1 MEIFRE
7 TDNCTVENA
16 LERKRKENPPHL
28 HLRPHL
34 GHRDQPARD
43 PALALA
49 PRIWFE
55 PAQLHPSRPRS
66 ASARHPNPAPCSS
79 VVRAAFGCPR
89 ARPGS
94 TGTELMPTLPS
105 ASGSLY
111 CSDDFV
117 LAIIGAPAPTL
128 EAVVLGSR
136 GGVASRGVAGIGV
149 GLTYS
154 SSSADVVREK
164 LTACAFRCGVV
175 FSPVRKSVGT
185 GVIGTTGSSCAPS
198 RSGTF
203 EVMSDYMLS
212 RSPALL
218 APVE

>member
-1 MEIFRE
+1 M
-7 TDNCTVENA
+7 
-16 LERKRKENPPHL
+16 
-28 HLRPHL
+28 
-34 GHRDQPARD
+34 
-43 PALALA
+43 
-49 PRIWFE
+49 
-55 PAQLHPSRPRS
+55 
-66 ASARHPNPAPCSS
+66 
-79 VVRAAFGCPR
+79 
-89 ARPGS
+89 
-94 TGTELMPTLPS
+94 
-105 ASGSLY
+105 
-111 CSDDFV
+111 
-117 LAIIGAPAPTL
+117 
-128 EAVVLGSR
+128 LGSR

-185 GVIGTTGSSCAPS
+185 GVIGTTGSSCAPG

-218 APVE
+218 APVEYHRARVPLDEELLVDNCLDKGDGGAGVRCENVDEPVQLDAGDVGDR